1 MDDKEKIEEAI
12 RQIDKHIE
20 EIRSFK
26 FKFLNGSLD
35 DILSHI
41 TNKIDKP
48 FNSCGSYKYESL
60 GVHLFSKVEGNNE
73 TIQGLPIIELLNQL
87 KKKNIYSI
95 NDMTA
100 KQ

>member
-48 FNSCGSYKYESL
+48 FNTGTELYLFTRFDAVIDELEKFKKTLES
-60 GVHLFSKVEGNNE
+60 
-73 TIQGLPIIELLNQL
+73 
-87 KKKNIYSI
+87 
-95 NDMTA
+95 
-100 KQ
+100 